1 MLEIRPTVR
10 KNVYA
15 NPFRLFDEF
24 DRAFFGNTFGNL
36 SAQTASI
43 RTDITETT
51 DGYLLEA
58 ELPGYGKE
66 DIQLAIDGDMLT
78 ISAERKSETEEKDSE
93 NRVIRSERRVG
104 SCSRR
109 FDISGVDA
117 EAISAKY
124 ENGILCLN
132 LPKKQQEVPQTR
144 RIDIQ

>member
-1 MLEIRPTVR
+1 MLEIRPAVR

-15 NPFRLFDEF
+15 NPFRLFDDF
-24 DRAFFGNTFGNL
+24 DRAFFGSPFGTMNER
-36 SAQTASI
+36 TAAI
-43 RTDITETT
+43 RTDITETA

-58 ELPGYGKE
+58 ELPGFSKE
-66 DIQLAIDGDMLT
+66 EISLSVDGDMLT

-93 NRVIRSERRVG
+93 NRVIRSERRYG

-109 FDISGVDA
+109 FDISGVNA

-124 ENGILCLN
+124 EDGILSLT
-132 LPKKQQEVPQTR
+132 LPKKEEEVPHSR

>member
-1 MLEIRPTVR
+1 MLEIRPATR
-10 KNVYA
+10 RNLYA

-36 SAQTASI
+36 NADTASI
-43 RTDITETT
+43 RTDITETA

-66 DIQLAIDGDMLT
+66 DIQLSVDGDMLT

-93 NRVIRSERRVG
+93 NRVIRSERRYG

-109 FDISGVDA
+109 FDISGINT
-117 EAISAKY
+117 EEIGAKY
-124 ENGILCLN
+124 ENGILSLT
-132 LPKKQQEVPQTR
+132 LPKKAVEVPQAR